1 MDQAQK
7 EVDQAQEEVDQARG
21 LLDQAQEEKDQ
32 VQEEKDQVQEGVDQ
46 VQEVKEVQR
55 AMNLLTKKLLEVG
68 FLLLA
73 MRTLWVCTLIRLQQT
88 SRSF

>member
-1 MDQAQK
+1 MDQVQKEMDQAQK
-7 EVDQAQEEVDQARG
+7 EVDQAQEEVDQAQG
-21 LLDQAQEEKDQ
+21 VADQA
-32 VQEEKDQVQEGVDQ
+32 QEEKDQVQEGVDQ

-73 MRTLWVCTLIRLQQT
+73 MRTLWVCTMIRLQQT
-88 SRSF
+88 CQSF